1 MEVTET
7 ITEGLKREFKVVIAA
22 AEIDSKIDERL
33 KEIAP
38 TLQLPGFRPGKVPAA
53 MVKKRFGQS

>member
-22 AEIDSKIDERL
+22 AEIDSKVDERL
-33 KEIAP
+33 KEIASN
-38 TLQLPGFRPGKVPAA
+38 TATAGVQAR
-53 MVKKRFGQS
+53 